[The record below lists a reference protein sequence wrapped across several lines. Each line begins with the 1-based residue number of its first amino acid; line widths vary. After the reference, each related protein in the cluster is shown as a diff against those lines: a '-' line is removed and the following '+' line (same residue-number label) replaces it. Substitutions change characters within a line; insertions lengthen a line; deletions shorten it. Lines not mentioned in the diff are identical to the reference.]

1 MNFDQDKL
9 GLDFVQHRNKYF
21 MVSGAIIG
29 LGILILLF
37 MGLNLGVDFESGTS
51 LEVLIENQSFTAG
64 EVREIVSGTG
74 HIPGDITTAGNQNEY
89 AMILFQDMLNPQQIK
104 EIELAL
110 SRNMELSIL
119 RLMNPLFHQWLPE
132 N

>member
-74 HIPGDITTAGNQNEY
+74 IFPVI
-89 AMILFQDMLNPQQIK
+89 
-104 EIELAL
+104 
-110 SRNMELSIL
+110 
-119 RLMNPLFHQWLPE
+119 
-132 N
+132 